1 MNNAP
6 TKESLRTQ
14 IAEIFRQI
22 AVIDSQSGRKRRALL
37 GRNELDTMEQQV
49 VGCCRED
56 PSIRIDY
63 RDMLVM
69 LDEARRG
76 LGAIINEPEQA

>member
-1 MNNAP
+1 MNGIP
-6 TKESLRTQ
+6 SKESLRTQ

-22 AVIDSQSGRKRRALL
+22 AVIDNQSGRKRRALL
-37 GRNELDTMEQQV
+37 GKNELDTLEQQV
-49 VGCCRED
+49 VTCCRED
-56 PSIRIDY
+56 TGVRLDY

-76 LGAIINEPEQA
+76 LCAIVDEQDRG